1 MAHDN
6 ESRAPC
12 PSNDHGL
19 DARLAVETRLTG
31 TDALRAMLG
40 RIPGSGRV
48 WNISVGVGCLFGDGV
63 AGATRRIGPV
73 LRPAVRVILHPP
85 LLAPRYHLGE
95 WLDAAARRG
104 HEARLGGDIDQV
116 IDALIPAVVER
127 VLRQI
132 DLTAVV
138 KRHVDL
144 DALVADVDMDAVI
157 KRLDL
162 VGLAEQVL
170 DAIDLPEIIREST
183 GTMAS
188 ETVRE
193 IRLRTIGADEAVAR
207 IADKI
212 LLRLRRGSA
221 RTPGGPGLGP
231 NDAVA
236 RPRHTSDGES
246 GPPFPNGTPLVPSS
260 PARE

>member
-1 MAHDN
+1 MTTADN
-6 ESRAPC
+6 ESRAPR
-12 PSNDHGL
+12 PSNDRGHG
-19 DARLAVETRLTG
+19 ARLAVET
-31 TDALRAMLG
+31 
-40 RIPGSGRV
+40 V
-48 WNISVGVGCLFGDGV
+48 WNVAVGAGFLFGDGV
-63 AGATRRIGPV
+63 AGAARRVGPV

-85 LLAPRYHLGE
+85 LLAPRYRLGE

-104 HEARLGGDIDQV
+104 HEVRLGGDIDRV

-127 VLRQI
+127 VLRQL

-144 DALVADVDMDAVI
+144 DALVADVDADAVI
-157 KRLDL
+157 ERLDL

-170 DAIDLPEIIREST
+170 DAIDLPGIIREST

-193 IRLRTIGADEAVAR
+193 MRLRTIGADEAVAR

-221 RTPGGPGLGP
+221 RTPGGPGLD
-231 NDAVA
+231 DAVA
-236 RPRHTSDGES
+236 RPRHTTDGES
-246 GPPFPNGTPLVPSS
+246 GPPYPNGTPLVPSS

>member
-6 ESRAPC
+6 ESTTPG
-12 PSNDHGL
+12 PSNDREH
-19 DARLAVETRLTG
+19 DARLAMATVLTG
-31 TDALRAMLG
+31 TDALRDMLG
-40 RIPGSGRV
+40 RLPGSDRV
-48 WNISVGVGCLFGDGV
+48 WNVAVGAGFLVGDGV
-63 AGATRRIGPV
+63 AGAARWISPV
-73 LRPAVRVILHPP
+73 LRPAVRVVLHPP
-85 LLAPRYHLGE
+85 VLPPRYHLGG
-95 WLDAAARRG
+95 WLEAAARRG
-104 HEARLGGDIDQV
+104 HEVRLGGDIDRV

-144 DALVADVDMDAVI
+144 DALVADVDMAAVI

-193 IRLRTIGADEAVAR
+193 VRMRTITADEAVAR
-207 IADKI
+207 IADRI
-212 LLRLRRGSA
+212 LLRLRRGQA
-221 RTPGGPGLGP
+221 RTPGGPGLD
-231 NDAVA
+231 DAIA
-236 RPRHTSDGES
+236 QPRPTSDGES
-246 GPPFPNGTPLVPSS
+246 GPPVPDGSPPVPSS